1 MSYKTNLLKKINNKS
16 AVVGIIGLGYV
27 GLPLALTFAE
37 KGFKVIG
44 FDIDESKIPILSK
57 GKSYIKHIP
66 NNRIKQSVISKKFEA
81 SSNFS
86 LLASC
91 DCILICVPT
100 PLNDNHEPDIS
111 FIENSGKT
119 IAEYLRPGQ
128 LIVLESSTYPGTTE
142 EILLPLFDRA
152 RGAKQEVRSNSKKP
166 LASSFLPFTAG
177 DTFFLAF
184 SPEREDPGNKKYNTS
199 TIPKVVGGYTPACL
213 KVATTLYSKAIKHV
227 VPVSSCKVAESAKLL
242 ENIYR
247 SVNIALVNE
256 LKIVFDKMGIDVWEV
271 IEAAKTKPFGF
282 QAFYP
287 GPGLGG
293 HCIPIDPFYLSWK
306 AKEFGVE
313 TKFIELAGKINTQMP
328 YYVVNKVEQLLIKS
342 KIVIRKSKILILGV
356 SYKKNIDDLRESPA
370 LKLIELL
377 KEKGAIV
384 DYHDPYVPELPK
396 TRKYNFKLSSVPLTS
411 SSLASYHIVILTTD
425 HDSFNYK
432 LLTANCKLIIDT
444 RNTFESRGIKSS
456 KIFKA

>member
-1 MSYKTNLLKKINNKS
+1 MNYKSILLKKINNKS
-16 AVVGIIGLGYV
+16 AVIGIIGLGYV

-44 FDIDESKIPILSK
+44 FDIDENKIPILSK

-66 NNRIKQSVISKKFEA
+66 SSRIKYQVSRNKFEA
-81 SSNFS
+81 TFDFS
-86 LLASC
+86 RLTSC

-100 PLNDNHEPDIS
+100 PLNDKHEPDIS
-111 FIENSGKT
+111 FVENSAKSV
-119 IAEYLRPGQ
+119 AEYLRPGQ

-142 EILLPLFDRA
+142 EILLPLFNKKLSPLGGDKE
-152 RGAKQEVRSNSKKP
+152 GAGT
-166 LASSFLPFTAG
+166 L
-177 DTFFLAF
+177 FFLAF

-199 TIPKVVGGYTPACL
+199 TIPKLVGGYTPNCL
-213 KVATTLYSKAIKHV
+213 KVASALYNQAIKHV
-227 VPVSSCKVAESAKLL
+227 IPVSSCKVAESAKLL

-328 YYVVNKVEQLLIKS
+328 YYIVQKTIKVLNDNRIT
-342 KIVIRKSKILILGV
+342 INGAKILILGV

-370 LKLIELL
+370 LKLIEIL
-377 KEKGAIV
+377 KEKGAEV
-384 DYHDPYVPELPK
+384 DYYDPYVPELPK
-396 TRKYNFKLSSVPLTS
+396 TRKYNFKLKSIRLNQ
-411 SSLASYHIVILTTD
+411 ASKPCPERSEGTFMQSYDLVILATD
-425 HDSFNYK
+425 HDAFNYK
-432 LLTANCKLIIDT
+432 LITQHSKLIIDS
-444 RNTFESRGIKSS
+444 RNAFEQKGIKS
-456 KIFKA
+456 KNIHKA